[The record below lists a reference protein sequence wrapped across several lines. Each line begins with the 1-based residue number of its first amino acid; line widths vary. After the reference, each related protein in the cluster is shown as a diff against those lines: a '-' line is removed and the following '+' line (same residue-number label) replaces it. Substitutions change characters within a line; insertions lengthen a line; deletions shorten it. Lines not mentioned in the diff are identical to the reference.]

1 MKKNIL
7 FIFILATCFSFAQL
21 PKSLLNSIEEN
32 NQYYDYA
39 GSIYESSRFK
49 ESSVIHE
56 KSTTYDAKLR
66 YNIQSDAIEHKSG
79 ENFYELK
86 KNPTTHARIDDNY
99 FYYCN
104 FKSQRGLDRKG
115 YYILVELNDKYRI
128 YKKLSLD
135 IKDPSENASVS
146 IRIEETGKIVV
157 NTTYYVEEN
166 NVILELPMNKK
177 EILAVF
183 NDKQEELSQY
193 LKKAKIRIKKEEDL
207 IRFVAR
213 YNALK
218 SSGSEPTQGLLTNLI
233 NRRR

>member
-1 MKKNIL
+1 MKKYIL
-7 FIFILATCFSFAQL
+7 FIFSLTACISFAQL
-21 PKSLLNSIEEN
+21 PKSLMNPVEEDN
-32 NQYYDYA
+32 PYYDYA
-39 GSIYESSRFK
+39 GSIYMSSRFK

-66 YNIQSDAIEHKSG
+66 YNIHTDAIEHKSG
-79 ENFYELK
+79 SELFELK
-86 KNPTTHARIDDNY
+86 KNPTTHARIDDDY

-104 FKSQRGLDRKG
+104 FKNQRGLNREG

-135 IKDPSENASVS
+135 IKDPSEQATVN
-146 IRIEETGKIVV
+146 IRVAETGKIVI

-166 NVILELPMNKK
+166 NIILELPMNKK

-183 NDKQEELSQY
+183 SDKQEELSQY
-193 LKKAKIRIKKEEDL
+193 IKKSKIRLRKEEDL

-218 SSGSEPTQGLLTNLI
+218 SSGSEPTQSLLSNLI
-233 NRRR
+233 QRR